1 MWKRATKRRKAH
13 LIAGTAVVFATF
25 AVPVWHVLTYD
36 VPVSE
41 AEVPVVVPVD
51 TPPLAAPVGMPARI
65 RIPSIALDVA
75 VEQVALTEQG
85 SMDVPKDP
93 MHAGWYALGP
103 RPGAAGSA
111 VVAGHVDWLDGAT
124 AAFADLRD
132 VKPGDAV
139 VVRDDAGA
147 EVSFVVREIR
157 TFDAAAD
164 ARDVFVSADGGAH
177 LNLITCDGPWDA
189 EAGQY
194 AERLVVFADKEP
206 E

>member
-1 MWKRATKRRKAH
+1 MWKRATNRRKVH

-25 AVPVWHVLTYD
+25 AVPTWHVLTHD

-41 AEVPVVVPVD
+41 AVAPVVVPAE
-51 TPPLAAPVGMPARI
+51 PPPAAPVGAPARI
-65 RIPSIALDVA
+65 RISRIALDVA
-75 VEQVALTEQG
+75 VEEVALTEQG

-111 VVAGHVDWLDGAT
+111 VVAGHVDWFDGAT

-132 VKPGDAV
+132 VRPGDAIV
-139 VVRDDAGA
+139 VQDDAGA
-147 EVSFVVREIR
+147 EVSFIVREIR
-157 TFDAAAD
+157 AFDAAAD

-194 AERLVVFADKEP
+194 AERLVVFADKQLE
-206 E
+206 